1 MSLHWTRQ
9 KLSRESHKK
18 GEVVI
23 DSERGNQTPFQA
35 ALTETSV
42 SALQKYQDIAV
53 GERGVGALLRYE
65 FFTCCIAGLPGAV
78 GLWLRS
84 RLYRRFL
91 GRMGRNVII
100 GKNVTIRNPRKIFI
114 GDHVVI
120 DDGCVL
126 DAKGRQ
132 NAGIVIGD
140 NVVLSRNT
148 ILSCKGGSIGIGN
161 NTNISV
167 NCTFISESTMHIGAN
182 VLFAAYCYV
191 IAGGNHGTDRT
202 DVAVIQQD
210 SFSKGGVVIED
221 NVWLGAG
228 VNVLDGVR
236 IEHDAIAG
244 AGSVVIRDIPA
255 FAVVAGI
262 PAKIIKS
269 RTQSATECYSHDNG
283 RV

>member
-1 MSLHWTRQ
+1 MT
-9 KLSRESHKK
+9 E
-18 GEVVI
+18 
-23 DSERGNQTPFQA
+23 SERGNQTPFQA
-35 ALTETSV
+35 ALTDARV
-42 SALQKYQDIAV
+42 SALQKYQDIVV
-53 GERGVGALLRYE
+53 GERGLGALLRYE
-65 FFTCCIAGLPGAV
+65 FFTCGLAGVPGAL
-78 GLWLRS
+78 GLWLRG
-84 RLYRRFL
+84 RLYRYLL
-91 GRMGRNVII
+91 GHVGRNVVI
-100 GKNVTIRNPRKIFI
+100 GKNVTIRNPRRISI
-114 GDHVVI
+114 GDSVMI

-126 DAKGRQ
+126 DAKGRDGS
-132 NAGIVIGD
+132 GITLRANVVIG
-140 NVVLSRNT
+140 RNT
-148 ILSCKGGSIGIGN
+148 VLSCKGGSIDIGD

-167 NCTFISESTMHIGAN
+167 NCTVISESSVRIGAN

-221 NVWLGAG
+221 NVWLGAS

-244 AGSVVIRDIPA
+244 AGSVVIRDVPA
-255 FAVVAGI
+255 FTVVAGI

-269 RTQSATECYSHDNG
+269 RSQSATEFHSHDNG